1 MMHLMQE
8 RHDDLHILKT
18 SIFHQLDQNELSEV
32 VFLNK
37 EVEIKRLNNLIKT
50 EVFVVYICILQTLE
64 IYAFMHQPYTYIYS
78 DNLWEYFFNSF

>member
-18 SIFHQLDQNELSEV
+18 SIFHQLDQNELSEI

-50 EVFVVYICILQTLE
+50 EVFVVYMYFTNTGDIYMHLCINHIHIFIRL
-64 IYAFMHQPYTYIYS
+64 IFGSI
-78 DNLWEYFFNSF
+78 F

>member
-8 RHDDLHILKT
+8 RHDDLYILKT
-18 SIFHQLDQNELSEV
+18 SIFHELSEV

-50 EVFVVYICILQTLE
+50 EVFVVYMYFTNTGDICI
-64 IYAFMHQPYTYIYS
+64 YASTIYIYLS
-78 DNLWEYFFNSF
+78 G

>member
-18 SIFHQLDQNELSEV
+18 SIFHQLDQNELSEI

-50 EVFVVYICILQTLE
+50 EVFVVYMYFTNTGDICI
-64 IYAFMHQPYTYIYS
+64 YASTIYIYIS
-78 DNLWEYFFNSF
+78 G